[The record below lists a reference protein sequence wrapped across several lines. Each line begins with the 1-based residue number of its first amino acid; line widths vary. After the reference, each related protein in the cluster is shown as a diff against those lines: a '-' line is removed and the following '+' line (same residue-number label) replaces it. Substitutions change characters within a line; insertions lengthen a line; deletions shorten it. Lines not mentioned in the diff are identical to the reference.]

1 MTALWRDL
9 RYAARMLWRQPGFT
23 AVAVLSLAL
32 GIGANTAIF
41 SIIDSIF
48 FQTVPV
54 RQPSRLV
61 ELFTTDRHNPGLLGI
76 SRLNAIDYGRQVP
89 ALSGVAHDTFVPI
102 TLGSSGREQPEIVT
116 GQMVSTNYFSL
127 LGLKPA
133 LGRFFLPEENQV
145 PDRDPVAVLGDAIW
159 RTRFGADP
167 RILGRSIRM
176 DGTPFTVVGVMPRA
190 FTGLITGVRIDVW
203 VPTMMHHLVM
213 PLDTLVF
220 DHRRALMFSAFG
232 RLAPGATIAQA
243 QVQANAVARRL
254 QQAYPMP
261 DAGRGVRLVPLN
273 EALLNPNARALF
285 TRIAVVLMAIV
296 GLVLLI
302 ACANVANLLLARAA
316 ARRREIA
323 VRVSL
328 GAGRRRLGRQL
339 MTESVLLALLGG
351 ALGLLVGVWVRD
363 LIWGLRP
370 PGPFAMQLG
379 PAVDGRVLAFTF
391 GVAIVTGLLF
401 GLAPAIQGTRPD
413 LVADLKDR
421 SSQVSD
427 ISGRLSLRKTLVV
440 LQVALSFAALIG
452 AGLFVRSLQN
462 AERIAPGF
470 RTHDV
475 AVLNFNLQAAG
486 YRDARGRAFDR
497 QVLDRVAGLPG
508 VRRASLSTVLPM
520 AGGGLGRTIILE
532 GRAAPPGGS
541 GLVVLTSSVTPG
553 YFDVM
558 RIALRRGRL
567 FAPTDVAG
575 APGVAIVNE
584 AMVRRFFPAGNA
596 VGQRFRFYGQDAP
609 LEIVGIVADNEF
621 GSVGEPPRP
630 CVYVPLDQGD
640 MGQVWLEVWTS
651 GHTQAALGTVRS
663 VVQGLDRDLPLT
675 GLSTMG
681 QQVRSALWGPRMG
694 AALLGAFGLLALVLA
709 AIGLYGV
716 MAYLVT
722 QRTPEIGVRMALG
735 ATARDVR
742 RLIVRQGMALALA
755 GIVVGLL
762 AGLAL
767 ARVES
772 RLLYGV
778 GTVDVPTYLVVP
790 VVLAGVA
797 LLATLLP
804 ARRATRIDPLA
815 ALRHE

>member
-427 ISGRLSLRKTLVV
+427 IFGRLSLRKTLVV

-567 FAPTDVAG
+567 FAPIDVAG

-630 CVYVPLDQGD
+630 CVYVPLDQGY

>member
-1 MTALWRDL
+1 MTALWQDL
-9 RYAARMLWRQPGFT
+9 RYAVRMLWRQPGVT

-61 ELFTTDRHNPGLLGI
+61 ELFTTDRRNPGLLGI

-520 AGGGLGRTIILE
+520 AGGGLGRTILLE

>member
-41 SIIDSIF
+41 SIIDSLF

-363 LIWGLRP
+363 LIWALRP

-567 FAPTDVAG
+567 FAPIDVAG

>member
-1 MTALWRDL
+1 MTALWQDL
-9 RYAARMLWRQPGFT
+9 HYAVRMLWRQPGVT